1 MFARNDP
8 SKNFSIYLN
17 LPPFFRKK
25 LNIKYLIAGKILKKL
40 KYL

>member
-17 LPPFFRKK
+17 LPHQTFLEK
-25 LNIKYLIAGKILKKL
+25 LNIKYLIAGKILKN
-40 KYL
+40 